1 MLGLSHLPEILIL
14 LLVALLVFGP
24 KRMVE
29 MGSQFGKAF
38 RELRDATKE
47 MNWSNLLSEEPQ
59 KPAASDS
66 DQQSQIR
73 RDHEAAAAKARA
85 DAASGVVEGSVE
97 PVDSAGMQEPPTP

>member
-1 MLGLSHLPEILIL
+1 MGFSHLPEILIL

-47 MNWSNLLSEEPQ
+47 MNWNNPLSEEPQ
-59 KPAASDS
+59 KPTASVS
-66 DQQSQIR
+66 DHLSQIR
-73 RDHEAAAAKARA
+73 RDHEAAAAKAHA
-85 DAASGVVEGSVE
+85 DTASGVVEGSVE
-97 PVDSAGMQEPPTP
+97 PVDPARAQEPPVP

>member
-1 MLGLSHLPEILIL
+1 MFGLSHLPQILLL

-29 MGSQFGKAF
+29 MGSQVGKAF

-47 MNWSNLLSEEPQ
+47 MSWGNLLSEEPQ
-59 KPAASDS
+59 KPGASTAEHLN
-66 DQQSQIR
+66 QIR

-85 DAASGVVEGSVE
+85 DAASGIVEGSVE
-97 PVDSAGMQEPPTP
+97 PPDPAQTLEPPTP